1 MSPIFDREPFSRWID
16 IRRRENDVLPSTMT
30 VSIKEITAAALA
42 LPPEARAE
50 LADRVAASIASD
62 ISPRIK
68 KLQME
73 EVQRRRSEVLSGKVQ
88 GVSSKQVRDEIASLL
103 K

>member
-1 MSPIFDREPFSRWID
+1 LIESPQFSRWID

>member
-1 MSPIFDREPFSRWID
+1 
-16 IRRRENDVLPSTMT
+16 MT

-73 EVQRRRSEVLSGKVQ
+73 EIQRRRSEVLSGKVQ